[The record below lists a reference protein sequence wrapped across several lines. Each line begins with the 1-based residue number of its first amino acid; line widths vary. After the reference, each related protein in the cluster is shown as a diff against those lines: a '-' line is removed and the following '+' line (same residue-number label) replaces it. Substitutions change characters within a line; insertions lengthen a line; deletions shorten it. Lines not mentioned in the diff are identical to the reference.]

1 MLSAKKT
8 LPGRSG
14 QIEVGVKTT
23 DISGILEKL
32 VYVTT
37 NDPGNP
43 EVRLTVKATVEPEI
57 ALSEYGIFFDT
68 APRGREVRKEVILT
82 IPAGKPIKILSAE
95 SNDPKVSVKLEP
107 VPGSNGQK
115 WKLIAIQKA
124 DAKPG
129 YHFGEIVV
137 RTSSRLTP
145 KISIYERGTVAAPGK

>member
-14 QIEVGVKTT
+14 RIEVGVKTA
-23 DISGILEKL
+23 DMSGILEKL
-32 VYVTT
+32 VSVTT

-57 ALSEYGIFFDT
+57 GLSDYGIFFEN
-68 APRGREVRKEVILT
+68 APRGRETRKDVILT
-82 IPAGKPIKILSAE
+82 IPAGKSIKILSAE
-95 SNDPKVSVKLEP
+95 TNDPKVSVKLEP

-124 DAKPG
+124 EAKPG

-137 RTSSRLTP
+137 KTSSRLTP

>member
-14 QIEVGVKTT
+14 QIEVGVKTA
-23 DISGILEKL
+23 DMSGILEKH

-57 ALSEYGIFFDT
+57 ALSEYGIFFEND
-68 APRGREVRKEVILT
+68 PMGREVRKEVILT
-82 IPAGKPIKILSAE
+82 IPAGKSIKILSAE
-95 SNDPKVSVKLEP
+95 TTDPKVSVKLDP

>member
-1 MLSAKKT
+1 LLSAKKT

-14 QIEVGVKTT
+14 QIEVGVKTAGM
-23 DISGILEKL
+23 SGMLEKL

-57 ALSEYGIFFDT
+57 ALSEYGIFFEN
-68 APRGREVRKEVILT
+68 APRGREVRKEVTLT
-82 IPAGKPIKILSAE
+82 IPAGKSIKILSAE

>member
-1 MLSAKKT
+1 LLSAKKT

-23 DISGILEKL
+23 DISGILEKH

-57 ALSEYGIFFDT
+57 LLSEYGIFFGN

-82 IPAGKPIKILSAE
+82 IPAGKRIKILSAE

-137 RTSSRLTP
+137 RTSSRLTS

>member
-14 QIEVGVKTT
+14 RIEVGVKTA
-23 DISGILEKL
+23 DVSGILEKP

-43 EVRLTVKATVEPEI
+43 EVKLTVKATVEPEI
-57 ALSEYGIFFDT
+57 ALSEYGIFFEN
-68 APRGREVRKEVILT
+68 APRGKEARKEVILT
-82 IPAGKPIKILSAE
+82 ILAGKSIKILSAE
-95 SNDPKVSVKLEP
+95 TSDPRVTVKLDP
-107 VPGSNGQK
+107 VPGSDGQK
-115 WKLIAIQKA
+115 WKLIAVQKA

-129 YHFGEIVV
+129 DHFGEIAI

>member
-1 MLSAKKT
+1 LLSAKKT
-8 LPGRSG
+8 LPGRIG
-14 QIEVGVKTT
+14 QIEVGIRTA

-43 EVRLTVKATVEPEI
+43 EVRLTIKATVEPEI
-57 ALSEYGIFFDT
+57 VLSEYGIFFEN
-68 APRGREVRKEVILT
+68 APVGREVRKEVILT
-82 IPAGKPIKILSAE
+82 ILAGKPIKILSAE

-129 YHFGEIVV
+129 YHFGEIIV
-137 RTSSRLTP
+137 RTNSRLTS

>member
-1 MLSAKKT
+1 LLSAKKT

-14 QIEVGVKTT
+14 RIEVGVKTA

-32 VYVTT
+32 IYVTT

-57 ALSEYGIFFDT
+57 ALSEYGIFFENV
-68 APRGREVRKEVILT
+68 PRGREVRKEIILT
-82 IPAGKPIKILSAE
+82 IQAGNPIKILSAE
-95 SNDPKVSVKLEP
+95 SNDPKISVKLEP

-137 RTSSRLTP
+137 RTSSRLTS
-145 KISIYERGTVAAPGK
+145 KISIYERGTVAAQSK

>member
-1 MLSAKKT
+1 LLSAKKT

-23 DISGILEKL
+23 DISGILEKF

-57 ALSEYGIFFDT
+57 ILSEYGIFFGN

-137 RTSSRLTP
+137 RTSSRLTS
-145 KISIYERGTVAAPGK
+145 KIAIYERGTVAAPGK

>member
-1 MLSAKKT
+1 LLSAKKT

-14 QIEVGVKTT
+14 QIEVDVKTT

-57 ALSEYGIFFDT
+57 ALSEYGIFFEN

-95 SNDPKVSVKLEP
+95 SSDPQVSVKLEP

-137 RTSSRLTP
+137 RTSSRLTS
-145 KISIYERGTVAAPGK
+145 KISIYERGTVAAPGN